1 MPMPSPQA
9 YAVQPQPYDQTPP
22 PPDYQQ
28 AVPPPP
34 PLTHPE
40 QWSSSLYDCF
50 SDMGVCCVGAHAP
63 FVLYGENAEKIG
75 TSSFLSAAA
84 MYFFFSCCAC
94 CFAHETRGAL
104 RHKYGLPEEPCSDCM
119 VHCWCSPCA
128 VCQETRELRKRKV
141 QV

>member
-63 FVLYGENAEKIG
+63 FVLMRLQNAEKIG

-84 MYFFFSCCAC
+84 MYFF
-94 CFAHETRGAL
+94 
-104 RHKYGLPEEPCSDCM
+104 
-119 VHCWCSPCA
+119 
-128 VCQETRELRKRKV
+128 
-141 QV
+141 

>member
-34 PLTHPE
+34 PLTQPE
-40 QWSSSLYDCF
+40 QWSSGLYDCC

-63 FVLYGENAEKIG
+63 FNAEKIG

-84 MYFFFSCCAC
+84 MYFFFSWCVSPA
-94 CFAHETRGAL
+94 AGLHPDP
-104 RHKYGLPEEPCSDCM
+104 GLPEEPCSDCM